1 MTAPKSW
8 PNSCRREMGAE
19 VDYQVA
25 APAEMRT
32 PNLHRA
38 NHRSQKSADG
48 RMATEAAR
56 LKRKEPTGRKTGLT
70 LTGLLMEGRGQSSQH
85 QIVLFGSLSLRMQRS
100 PAIAVQVPSNRHQI
114 KSPALLMSRI
124 NCPVTVPY
132 SDQKCSWSAIR

>member
-1 MTAPKSW
+1 
-8 PNSCRREMGAE
+8 MGAE

-38 NHRSQKSADG
+38 NHRSQKRADG

-70 LTGLLMEGRGQSSQH
+70 LTGLLMEGRGQSYQH
-85 QIVLFGSLSLRMQRS
+85 QLVLFGAVAFRMQRS
-100 PAIAVQVPSNRHQI
+100 PAIADQIPINMHQ
-114 KSPALLMSRI
+114 STS
-124 NCPVTVPY
+124 
-132 SDQKCSWSAIR
+132 